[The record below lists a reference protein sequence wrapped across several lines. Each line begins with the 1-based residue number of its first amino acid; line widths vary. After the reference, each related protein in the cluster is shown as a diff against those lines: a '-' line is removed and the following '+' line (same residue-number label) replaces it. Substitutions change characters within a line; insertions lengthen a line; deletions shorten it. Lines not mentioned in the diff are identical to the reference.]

1 MLLCA
6 ITTIH
11 LSHHRPPVCAAV
23 KPLVTVERR
32 PISRE
37 PAVSPESRAVSI
49 HSYPEKMFEKHI
61 SSRSIPDIAK
71 VRVFSE
77 RRPIS
82 REPAVSPESRA
93 VSIHSYPEK
102 EPIMDL
108 MVDLF
113 AKSLKLRC
121 LRSISVP
128 DQFPIL
134 LSTLGVVFAAAQ
146 RSRPVVPRRGG
157 R

>member
-49 HSYPEKMFEKHI
+49 HSYPEK
-61 SSRSIPDIAK
+61 
-71 VRVFSE
+71 
-77 RRPIS
+77 
-82 REPAVSPESRA
+82 
-93 VSIHSYPEK
+93 

-121 LRSISVP
+121 LTKHISSRSIP
-128 DQFPIL
+128 DIAKPTMDVSAGD
-134 LSTLGVVFAAAQ
+134 STLGVVFAAAQ